1 MKNRGDHNLTF
12 EEALAKAKKYCAGQ
26 EHCEHD
32 VLLKLYEWGGHDFS
46 KTITEKLTKEG
57 FISDKRY
64 ANLFTRSKINQNKWG
79 RLKIE
84 AALRMKNIP
93 VTIIRE
99 ALENINEKDYLHNLK
114 TLLLKKEMEIR
125 ETDEYVKQQKI
136 SLFLM
141 SKGYEPELIYKL
153 FKTK

>member
-1 MKNRGDHNLTF
+1 MKYQGDHKHTF

-46 KTITEKLTKEG
+46 KTITEKLKKEG

-64 ANLFTRSKINQNKWG
+64 AELFTRSKINQNKWG

-84 AALRMKNIP
+84 AALKMKNIP
-93 VTIIRE
+93 SPIIHE
-99 ALENINEKDYLHNLK
+99 VMENVNEKDYLQNLK
-114 TLLLKKEMEIR
+114 TLFLKKGTEIR
-125 ETDEYVKQQKI
+125 ETDEYAKQQKI

-153 FKTK
+153 FKK